1 MREDEAVRREDNPR
15 QHWRIIL
22 LLSLVTGVAY
32 LVRSDVAVA
41 QERMV
46 PAVGLTM
53 IGMGAI
59 TAWGFQLAYALF
71 QVPAGM
77 FGERFGARTAL
88 ALALAGCS
96 VASFVTGAMPRQGAV
111 AVLLSTRV
119 LLGIAQAAVFP
130 VAAMAIVLYVP
141 AMDRVR
147 ATAIYVAT
155 ASLGA
160 AAAPL
165 LMASVMEAFGWRAV
179 FALSGAIAGVTALAW
194 VTLMPPRPPRPE
206 PWASPARRNAGVELR
221 VLARSVPLLRLSLAY
236 LLHSAVW
243 FVFVFWFFR
252 YLTEG
257 RGFTVLASGRW
268 GSLPGL
274 VAFFL
279 SPLLGVATDRLG
291 RRIGAPR
298 ARRRMAMTCLLSA
311 AGFVAAGA
319 VLPSALLAILA
330 LSLSTGCV
338 NGTEAP
344 FFTTATALGA
354 ENPGAAAGVLNLMG
368 NLGGVLSIWLVPRMS
383 GAWGWNGTLV
393 FWSGVCL
400 VAALLWLTVDVEAG
414 RRDDPPRGAAISSG
428 GSSFGPSGPR
438 SA

>member
-1 MREDEAVRREDNPR
+1 MP
-15 QHWRIIL
+15 QHWRVIV

-32 LVRSDVAVA
+32 LVRADVAVA

-77 FGERFGARTAL
+77 FGERFGARRAL
-88 ALALAGCS
+88 ALALVGCS
-96 VASFVTGAMPRQGAV
+96 VASFLTSAVPRQGAV
-111 AVLLSTRV
+111 LVLVSTRV

-130 VAAMAIVLYVP
+130 VAAMAVMIYVP
-141 AMDRVR
+141 VTERVR
-147 ATAIYVAT
+147 ATAIYIAA

-165 LMASVMEAFGWRAV
+165 LMAPTMEKLGWRAV
-179 FALSGAIAGVTALAW
+179 FVLSGVIASVTALAW
-194 VTLMPPRPPRPE
+194 VTLMPPRPPQPE
-206 PWASPARRNAGVELR
+206 GPAVQARRDALSELR
-221 VLARSVPLLRLSLAY
+221 VLVRSIPLLRLSIAY

-257 RGFTVLASGRW
+257 RGFTILASGLW
-268 GSLPGL
+268 GSLPSIAACVL
-274 VAFFL
+274 A
-279 SPLLGVATDRLG
+279 PLIGVAADRIG

-298 ARRRMAMTCLLSA
+298 ARRRVAMACLFSA
-311 AGFVAAGA
+311 AGFVTAGA
-319 VLPSALLAILA
+319 VLPSAMLAILA
-330 LSLSTGCV
+330 LSLSSGCV
-338 NGTEAP
+338 NGAEAP
-344 FFTTATALGA
+344 FFTTATAIG
-354 ENPGAAAGVLNLMG
+354 EESPGAAAGMLNLMG

-383 GAWGWNGTLV
+383 DAWG
-393 FWSGVCL
+393 
-400 VAALLWLTVDVEAG
+400 
-414 RRDDPPRGAAISSG
+414 
-428 GSSFGPSGPR
+428 
-438 SA
+438 